1 MHRSALV
8 LSGALVALLA
18 ASGCAVGGEDRQPD
32 EKPGKTPTS
41 GLDDAGRAAC
51 DLFAEYAAD
60 DMPVNKRVDRIRAVH
75 NAASN
80 SQSGE
85 IESKGELLFR
95 VAAQES
101 NESWFLAAD
110 SFASECINLG
120 WKP

>member
-1 MHRSALV
+1 MALGV
-8 LSGALVALLA
+8 VLVALLA

-32 EKPGKTPTS
+32 EKPGKSPTS
-41 GLDDAGRAAC
+41 GLDDAARAAC
-51 DLFAEYAAD
+51 DLFAEYASEG
-60 DMPVNKRVDRIRAVH
+60 MPVNKRVDRIRAVN
-75 NAASN
+75 NAASE

-85 IESKGELLFR
+85 IEPKGQLLFR

-110 SFASECINLG
+110 SFASECINRG